1 MMLRVRRYIEEDST
15 ALWAIFFNTVRH
27 VNIQDYS
34 QDQVNAWAPEAFDT
48 EVWKTKMKALNPFVA
63 ELDGII
69 VGYTDLQG
77 G

>member
-34 QDQVNAWAPEAFDT
+34 QDQVNAWAPEAFDA
-48 EVWKTKMKALNPFVA
+48 EVWKTK
-63 ELDGII
+63 
-69 VGYTDLQG
+69 
-77 G
+77 